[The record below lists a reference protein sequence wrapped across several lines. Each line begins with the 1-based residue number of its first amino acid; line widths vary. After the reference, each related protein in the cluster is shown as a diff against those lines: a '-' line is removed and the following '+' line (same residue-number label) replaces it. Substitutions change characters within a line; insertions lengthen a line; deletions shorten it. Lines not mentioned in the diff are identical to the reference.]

1 MTVEFRHATL
11 PNGLNVIGEV
21 DDAAHTAAMGFFVK
35 TGARDE
41 QPAVMG
47 VSHFLEHMM
56 FKGTPGRTAEQ
67 VDREFDDLGA
77 EHNAFTSIEMTAF
90 WCHCLPE
97 FLPQAEDV
105 LSDILRPALRA
116 EDFDAEKNVIL
127 EEIAMYADNPFWVL
141 YEKLMEEYYGTDPL
155 SHRVLGTNESI
166 TNLKR
171 DEMAAYF
178 ENRYSADNTV
188 IALAGRI
195 HFEEIVARIN
205 EHCGTWKATK
215 PAGRPKAVH
224 RRTAQFTHSSANVH
238 RHYLLMASPAP
249 AMNDGRR
256 YAAAILS
263 QILGDSEGSRLYW
276 ALVDTGLADEAQSQ
290 YDGRD
295 GLGEHLVFCSC
306 DDARAEQ
313 VEQVA
318 RQEMTNLPDALT
330 DDDLERV
337 RSKIATGVTLSAEL
351 PAGRMRRLGR
361 MWTYMGRYSSLEDE
375 LRKIN
380 AVTLD
385 DLRAVYEAFPMQ
397 PMVVGH
403 LTGLK

>member
-1 MTVEFRHATL
+1 MSVEFRHATL

-21 DDAAHTAAMGFFVK
+21 DEAAHSAAMGFFVK

-105 LSDILRPALRA
+105 LSDILRPALRT
-116 EDFDAEKNVIL
+116 EDFDAEKHVIL

-141 YEKLMEEYYGTDPL
+141 YEKLMEEYYGSDPL

-188 IALAGRI
+188 VALAGRI
-195 HFEEIVARIN
+195 HFEEIVARIA

-215 PAGRPKAVH
+215 PAERLNSVH

-249 AMNDGRR
+249 AMNDDRR

-295 GLGEHLVFCSC
+295 GLGEHLVYCSC
-306 DDARAEQ
+306 DDERAEQ

-318 RQEMTNLPDALT
+318 RQEMAGLPETLT

-337 RSKIATGVTLSAEL
+337 RSKIATGVTLSGEL

-385 DLRAVYEAFPMQ
+385 DLRAVYDAFEMQ

-403 LTGLK
+403 LTGPQ

>member
-1 MTVEFRHATL
+1 MNVEFKHATL
-11 PNGLNVIGEV
+11 SNGLNVIAEV
-21 DDAAHTAAMGFFVK
+21 DPTAHTAAMGFFVK

-41 QPAVMG
+41 RTELMG

-77 EHNAFTSIEMTAF
+77 DHNAFTSIEMTAF

-105 LSDILRPALRA
+105 LSDILRPALRP
-116 EDFDAEKNVIL
+116 EDFNAEKKVIL

-141 YEKLMEEYYGTDPL
+141 YEKLMEEYYGSDPL

-166 TNLKR
+166 ANLKR
-171 DEMAAYF
+171 DQMVKYF

-188 IALAGRI
+188 VALAGRV
-195 HFEEIVARIN
+195 HFDEIVASIE
-205 EHCGTWKATK
+205 EHCGAWKATK
-215 PAGRPKAVH
+215 PAGRPRNAS
-224 RRTAQFTHSSANVH
+224 RRRAQFTHASANVH
-238 RHYLLMASPAP
+238 RHYLLMANPAP
-249 AMNDGRR
+249 AMDDERR

-263 QILGDSEGSRLYW
+263 QILGDADGSRLYW
-276 ALVDTGLADEAQSQ
+276 ALIDTGLADEAQSQ

-295 GLGEHLVFCSC
+295 GLGEHLVYCSC
-306 DDARAEQ
+306 DDARAAQ

-318 RQEMTNLPDALT
+318 LEEMTKLPQALT
-330 DDDLERV
+330 ADDLERV
-337 RSKIATGVTLSAEL
+337 RSKIATDVTLAAEL

-361 MWTYMGRYSSLEDE
+361 MWTYMGRYSSLADE

-397 PMVVGH
+397 PLVVGH
-403 LTGLK
+403 LTGK

>member
-1 MTVEFRHATL
+1 
-11 PNGLNVIGEV
+11 
-21 DDAAHTAAMGFFVK
+21 MGFFVK

-195 HFEEIVARIN
+195 HFEEIMTRIA

-215 PAGRPKAVH
+215 PAGRPQAVY

-380 AVTLD
+380 AETLD
-385 DLRAVYEAFPMQ
+385 DLRAENEAFPMQ